1 MFGRQGYSE
10 EDFKRTMQTD
20 SWQPN
25 WALVDSEN
33 VIHVMFKKFLKIF
46 KFKGLLEGSLMGVH
60 RLYQLNQSS

>member
-25 WALVDSEN
+25 WAL